1 MPSVAQLHLYKSML
15 RSKQMS
21 TAPAFPSYITAKIEA
36 APRSQDIA
44 SCNVQARLFNSQ
56 AVKTAVAEIMS
67 GVGLLLGIPNGALL
81 GKKARLR
88 ASDIGGRGDLTKSDS
103 TGAREVNEDCI
114 VRERNMPQI
123 TTLPET
129 HATDQKENV
138 LLSDE
143 EIVDNY
149 EAFAS
154 RLGNSS
160 DDESTEEREAQNI
173 LTEGLTADHEL
184 SRTSS
189 FSSSSSLPNPL
200 ISARL
205 NSNKQ
210 HISTKVPKSTT
221 FIPSLTLGGYISD
234 SHSDHS
240 QTSRIGSMAPEPR
253 KNRRGQQARRQIWE
267 KKYGQNA
274 KHLQRQA
281 RNPDRDHG
289 WDPKAGA
296 RPADVRGK
304 GGSWRGSESKRG
316 RGSERGRGRESGR
329 GRDRGPTRSGKAG
342 PLSSGAN
349 ADPVEPRPTKGER
362 KEKKAEGPLHPSWE
376 AAKKAKEATKKT
388 VFQGKKLVF

>member
-1 MPSVAQLHLYKSML
+1 ML

-21 TAPAFPSYITAKIEA
+21 NAPAFPSYIVAKIEA
-36 APRSQDIA
+36 ASRSQDIA

-88 ASDIGGRGDLTKSDS
+88 ASDIGGRGDSTKNDS
-103 TGAREVNEDCI
+103 TGAREVAEDCI

-138 LLSDE
+138 PLSDE

-184 SRTSS
+184 SRTTS
-189 FSSSSSLPNPL
+189 FSSSSSPNPL

-240 QTSRIGSMAPEPR
+240 QTSKIGSIAPEAR

-281 RNPDRDHG
+281 RSQDRDHG
-289 WDPKAGA
+289 WDLKAGA

-304 GGSWRGSESKRG
+304 GGSWRGSGRE
-316 RGSERGRGRESGR
+316 RGSGRGR

-349 ADPVEPRPTKGER
+349 ADPVEPRAMKGER
-362 KEKKAEGPLHPSWE
+362 KEKQAEGPLHPSWE
-376 AAKKAKEATKKT
+376 AAKKAKEATKKA